1 MLSCFK
7 ERIGLPE
14 AGFNDGAGT
23 AATAWSGYSAA
34 TGGISKAVS
43 QLWWSEGYFLSMLT
57 MPRRKAIQVVDNENK
72 IFIKDIC
79 YPAMIFF
86 NKRQNLLIAAG
97 LSFSGA
103 GIWLLSDGAGSLR
116 QFSRRRY
123 LCHYRQGPGPRSGIP
138 PSIDLPG
145 SPPQTKYPILFPGL
159 LALVWKMWPE
169 FPQNVLLMK
178 WLTLLCG
185 GAAVGLCYL
194 YLTRCDYFA
203 RSYALCSG
211 LLCATSP
218 MFLYYAT
225 QVLSEISFLLLSYCG
240 FVGLRWAT

>member
-1 MLSCFK
+1 M
-7 ERIGLPE
+7 
-14 AGFNDGAGT
+14 
-23 AATAWSGYSAA
+23 
-34 TGGISKAVS
+34 
-43 QLWWSEGYFLSMLT
+43 
-57 MPRRKAIQVVDNENK
+57 VDNENK

-97 LSFSGA
+97 LALVVLVFGYYRMVPEVCGNFHDD
-103 GIWLLSDGAGSLR
+103 GIYAITAKALAQGQG
-116 QFSRRRY
+116 
-123 LCHYRQGPGPRSGIP
+123 YRL
-138 PSIDLPG
+138 IDLPG

-225 QVLSEISFLLLSYCG
+225 QVLSEIPFLLLVIVALWAFDGQHEETTWRGARQFLLGILLALPFLCRTI
-240 FVGLRWAT
+240 GLTLVFAGLLVQFFAAALCAGWRWAWL